1 MQPAAQAGASTPDAI
16 AENLK
21 EVFTPEELAAMRRKV
36 QLCEC
41 SFVMGPVVIE
51 RKQTEEQS

>member
-1 MQPAAQAGASTPDAI
+1 MSDAI

-21 EVFTPEELAAMRRKV
+21 AIFTPEELAEKRREV